1 MSYVILGND
10 SICRFFDNKKTK
22 KNLWCQIDFL
32 IICNFFWFNHFL
44 IRCQTK
50 VLLYWIH
57 VSLGPKWKNL
67 GSGVPI
73 LVGSTASHPTNYDLP
88 YFNKRNRCLNYTVLH
103 IFRQVLFGAGNQG
116 NHQNFEKSLLTNK
129 LWHVLMGMKQK
140 KIFFFEKK
148 ISKWPTKKKL
158 IFQFRQF
165 SIFFCENFIDWSF
178 G

>member
-73 LVGSTASHPTNYDLP
+73 LVGSTASHPTYYNLP
-88 YFNKRNRCLNYTVLH
+88 YWKVHCCPDFL
-103 IFRQVLFGAGNQG
+103 
-116 NHQNFEKSLLTNK
+116 
-129 LWHVLMGMKQK
+129 
-140 KIFFFEKK
+140 FFE
-148 ISKWPTKKKL
+148 IETSNFGYLL
-158 IFQFRQF
+158 IFIFANCAKFLQDWTTSKNQF
-165 SIFFCENFIDWSF
+165 SNSPILQFTNLKYCIKGKEPFKTSF
-178 G
+178 